1 MSLVA
6 IILTYNEANN
16 VVACIDSL
24 RWADRI
30 IVFDSFSTDA
40 TVPLVSKAGA
50 QIMQHRFENYSK
62 QRQAALEAV
71 EDEWVFFVD
80 ADERSSPEQAA
91 EIRHRIQN
99 PDIHAY
105 GVPRHNYICGVLTK
119 HAGWFPDYQVRLLR
133 RTRVRYDL
141 TRDVHELVIVD
152 GASGNLDTPLVHYNY
167 SSWGQFIRKQERYT
181 DLAAQEMFEQGVR
194 VKPQNYV
201 LQPLR
206 HFYWRFITLGGYHD
220 GLHGL
225 RLSLLLAFYEFQKYV
240 RLSRA
245 WKRSSPVAP

>member
-6 IILTYNEANN
+6 VILTYNEAAHI
-16 VVACIDSL
+16 VACIDSL

-30 IVFDSFSTDA
+30 VVFDSFSTDA
-40 TVPLVSKAGA
+40 TVTLAASAGVE
-50 QIMQHRFENYSK
+50 IVQHRFENYSK
-62 QRQAALEAV
+62 QRQAALEVV
-71 EDEWVFFVD
+71 EADWIFFVD
-80 ADERSSPEQAA
+80 ADERSSPEQAV
-91 EIRHRIQN
+91 EIQQRIQN

-133 RTRVRYDL
+133 RARVRYDL

-167 SSWGQFIRKQERYT
+167 ADWGQFIRKQERYT
-181 DLAAQEMFEQGVR
+181 SLAAQEMFRQGVR
-194 VKPQNYV
+194 VKPQNYI

-206 HFYWRFITLGGYHD
+206 HFYWRFVTLGGYHD

-225 RLSLLLAFYEFQKYV
+225 RLSGLLAYYEFQKY
-240 RLSRA
+240 RLLSQA
-245 WKRSSPVAP
+245 WQHSPPPAR